1 MLLLC
6 RCARGAPDHEDAGW
20 APIISVRAG
29 PDGTLFVAA
38 AEKGG
43 VYSSTN
49 GGKSWRHIG
58 GTLAPDNLF
67 SLRVSA
73 GGDVFLATF
82 GEALYSGDGGVSW
95 SFLKEDGFIK
105 DLFPARSGAILAAN
119 WRGGLSSASAETG
132 IWKSVGDDAFLITDF
147 MESEDKRLWCAA
159 FGGGVLVSYDGG
171 ISWGSCGGGPE
182 NGMVLS
188 LAWSHGDKILYAGT
202 YEGGVFMRR
211 EDGPWQRGPGGLPR
225 GSTVQALTVSKD
237 GSLWAGTHGNGC
249 FVLKRGSK
257 NWENLTEGGGKGVS
271 VTAIEPFRDGVVFG
285 TASGGLYYA
294 EAGRSFVRPLLPSDP
309 VAGLAEL
316 ESGAVTALSRSGR
329 LYRSDDR
336 GVTWKEIELP

>member
-1 MLLLC
+1 MALMV
-6 RCARGAPDHEDAGW
+6 RC
-20 APIISVRAG
+20 
-29 PDGTLFVAA
+29 
-38 AEKGG
+38 
-43 VYSSTN
+43 
-49 GGKSWRHIG
+49 
-58 GTLAPDNLF
+58 
-67 SLRVSA
+67 LRRQ
-73 GGDVFLATF
+73 G
-82 GEALYSGDGGVSW
+82 
-95 SFLKEDGFIK
+95 
-105 DLFPARSGAILAAN
+105 
-119 WRGGLSSASAETG
+119 
-132 IWKSVGDDAFLITDF
+132 
-147 MESEDKRLWCAA
+147 
-159 FGGGVLVSYDGG
+159 LVSYDGG
-171 ISWGSCGGGPE
+171 TLGLLRADRKTAWSF
-182 NGMVLS
+182 
-188 LAWSHGDKILYAGT
+188 LAWSPGINSLSGT

-285 TASGGLYYA
+285 TASG
-294 EAGRSFVRPLLPSDP
+294 AGRSFVRPLLPSDP

>member
-1 MLLLC
+1 
-6 RCARGAPDHEDAGW
+6 
-20 APIISVRAG
+20 
-29 PDGTLFVAA
+29 
-38 AEKGG
+38 
-43 VYSSTN
+43 
-49 GGKSWRHIG
+49 
-58 GTLAPDNLF
+58 
-67 SLRVSA
+67 
-73 GGDVFLATF
+73 
-82 GEALYSGDGGVSW
+82 
-95 SFLKEDGFIK
+95 
-105 DLFPARSGAILAAN
+105 
-119 WRGGLSSASAETG
+119 
-132 IWKSVGDDAFLITDF
+132 

-188 LAWSHGDKILYAGT
+188 LAWSPGIKFSMPELTRAESLCAGRT
-202 YEGGVFMRR
+202 
-211 EDGPWQRGPGGLPR
+211 DR
-225 GSTVQALTVSKD
+225 GSGVP
-237 GSLWAGTHGNGC
+237 
-249 FVLKRGSK
+249 
-257 NWENLTEGGGKGVS
+257 EGGGKGVS